1 MEIRLVIFLA
11 CVSAAVALNTA
22 IIIAMYKIFAGM
34 TSKVTD
40 AMSEIHNNA
49 DAREWI
55 HSLQVAAERAA
66 VLTESTKLSLS
77 EFNPVLSR
85 TQENYRLALVK
96 ADSKLDQT
104 ANTISTT
111 ARDVRDMVA
120 KPAFSVAT
128 FAAGVTRAL
137 EKYDSEE

>member
-1 MEIRLVIFLA
+1 MEIRLVVFLLF
-11 CVSAAVALNTA
+11 VSIAVGLNTL
-22 IIIAMYKIFAGM
+22 IIYAMYKTFAGM

-40 AMSEIHNNA
+40 AMSEFQNNGE
-49 DAREWI
+49 AREWI

-66 VLTESTKLSLS
+66 VLTESTKARLS

-137 EKYDSEE
+137 ENYDSEE

>member
-1 MEIRLVIFLA
+1 MEIRLVLFLA
-11 CVSAAVALNTA
+11 CVSIAVGLNTA

-40 AMSEIHNNA
+40 AMSEIQNNTE
-49 DAREWI
+49 AREWI
-55 HSLQVAAERAA
+55 HSLQAAAERAA
-66 VLTESTKLSLS
+66 VLTESTKLRLS

-96 ADSKLDQT
+96 ADSKLDKT

-137 EKYDSEE
+137 EKHDSKE